1 MRPREELDGHLQQLA
16 HSWQLLEEH
25 VATIQ
30 TQGQE
35 IKVKDTAL
43 IEAAE
48 LGNANSTN
56 RGTKQEQFSSN

>member
-1 MRPREELDGHLQQLA
+1 MDGHFQQLA

-35 IKVKDTAL
+35 IKIKDTAL

-48 LGNANSTN
+48 LGKANSTN
-56 RGTKQEQFSSN
+56 RATEQEQFCTN